1 MYSVYLDQITGSSG
15 FGGWSIIDPAGKVVD
30 EGYTEEGAKELVERL
45 NAREHGGQDA
55 SVE

>member
-1 MYSVYLDQITGSSG
+1 MYSVYLDQIPGSSG

-30 EGYTEEGAKELVERL
+30 EGYTEEGAKQLVERL